1 MAKKE
6 STLKNMVICL
16 LTITV
21 VASAALA
28 GVYNMTKEPIAAAAN
43 QKKNRCHSSGHP

>member
-43 QKKNRCHSSGHP
+43 QIDKNDFRRMRF